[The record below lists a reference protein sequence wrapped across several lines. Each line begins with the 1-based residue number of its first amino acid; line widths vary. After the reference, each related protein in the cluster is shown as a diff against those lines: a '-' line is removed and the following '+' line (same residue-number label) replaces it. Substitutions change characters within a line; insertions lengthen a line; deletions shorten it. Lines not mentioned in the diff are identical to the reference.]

1 MFAAWTSAHKRSL
14 LLLLLLPVFGG
25 IAVGFSLP
33 VTLFPDIVFP
43 RVRLTLDAGDRPA
56 EQMLL
61 QVTAPIEE
69 AVHSVPRVVDVRS
82 TTSRGTAEI
91 SVSFEWGTDMVSATL
106 QINAAAQQ
114 LLPKLPP
121 GTTLSA
127 RRMDPTVFPII
138 SYSLTSDRVSLTTM
152 RDLALYQLRPLLTGI
167 PGVATIGVSGG
178 SDEEFQI
185 IVDPN
190 RLIASGVSIDDVAKA
205 VSANNVLQAVG
216 RIEDHYK
223 LYLAVSDDTITG
235 LDELKKVAVR
245 TTPTG
250 IVTVADVA
258 TLRRATAPIWTRVTA
273 DGKDAILI
281 NIYQQP
287 GGNSVQ
293 IANAVKAKLAE
304 FSPKLPPSV
313 KVANWYDQSELV
325 IASAVSVRDA
335 ILIGAALAALVLL
348 IFLRSFKI
356 MIIASLVVPAALAS
370 TTLLLSIF
378 GMSFN
383 IMTLGGMAAA
393 VGLIVDDAIVMVE
406 HIVRRLASDPV
417 QETAPSVDRK
427 VLQAAAEFARPLTGS
442 SAATL
447 IVFLPLAFLSGV
459 TGAFFK
465 ALSITMASGLIFSF
479 LLTWLAVPLAAQW
492 LLTEKDARHDA
503 SGPFTRW
510 LLARYETVASRLLRF
525 PVIVSI
531 AATVPILV
539 VGYLAFNAVGSGFM
553 PSIDEGGFIV
563 DYHSDP
569 GTALSET
576 DRLLGQVEAI
586 LKSIP
591 EVQTWSRRTGAGL
604 GGDLNEANKGDFF
617 VRLKT
622 GPRRPIDEIM
632 SELRARITQTVPGL
646 NVEMAQLMEDLIGDL
661 TAVPQPIEIKL
672 FGDDSATLI
681 ATASKVAAELAK
693 LKGIVDVRNGI
704 NPAGDGLNIKVDR
717 LKAAVEGIDPAE
729 VTRLLG
735 IALGGQV
742 VTQVP
747 TTLKQIGVRIW
758 SPEVFRKTDADVG
771 NFPIRAPDGHI
782 FQLKRIATIEAVSG
796 LPQITRETLQRM
808 VAPTARLEG
817 LDLGSAASAV
827 RSMLDQPGFLP
838 RNVRYELGGL
848 YQQQQVAFQGLLK
861 VFGAATALIFVLLLF
876 IYERF
881 SVAFAILL
889 MPLLAT
895 CAVFVGLWLTGVELN
910 ITAMM
915 GMTMIIGIVTE
926 VAIFYFTEF
935 DDVLRSGRPVRR
947 ALIEAGQNR
956 LRPIAMTT
964 LAAILT
970 LLPLAF
976 AIGQG
981 SAMQQPLAIAI
992 ISGLVVQLPLVL
1004 LVMPSVYLVF
1014 EKGHRL

>member
-1 MFAAWTSAHKRSL
+1 M
-14 LLLLLLPVFGG
+14 LLLPILAG
-25 IAVGFSLP
+25 IFAGYSLP

-43 RVRLTLDAGDRPA
+43 RVRLTVDAGDRPA

-61 QVTAPIEE
+61 QVTAPIEVI
-69 AVHSVPRVVDVRS
+69 VHSVPGVTDVRS

-91 SVSFEWGTDMVSATL
+91 SISFAWGTDMIAATL

-114 LLPKLPP
+114 LLPRLPP
-121 GTTLSA
+121 GTSLAA

-138 SYSLTSDRVSLTTM
+138 SYSLTSDQSSLTSM
-152 RDLALYQLRPLLTGI
+152 RDLALYQLRPLLAGI
-167 PGVATIGVSGG
+167 VGVATIGVTGG
-178 SDEEFQI
+178 SDEEYQI
-185 IVDPN
+185 IVDPS
-190 RLIASGVSIDDVAKA
+190 RLIASGVSIDEVAKA
-205 VSANNVLQAVG
+205 VGANNVLQAVG

-223 LYLAVSDDTITG
+223 LYLAVSDDTVSG
-235 LDELKKVAVR
+235 LKDIGKIAVR

-250 IVTVADVA
+250 IVTVDDVA
-258 TLRRATAPIWTRVTA
+258 TLRRTTAPQWTRVTA
-273 DGKDAILI
+273 DGKDAILV

-304 FSPKLPPSV
+304 FGPKLPAGI

-325 IASAVSVRDA
+325 TASAISVRDA
-335 ILIGAALAALVLL
+335 ILIGAALAAIVLL

-356 MIIASLVVPAALAS
+356 MLIASLVVPAALAS
-370 TTLLLSIF
+370 TTMLLSVF

-406 HIVRRLASDPV
+406 HIVRRLAANG
-417 QETAPSVDRK
+417 ETAQVRAIDSEVIH
-427 VLQAAAEFARPLTGS
+427 AAADFTRPLAGS

-447 IVFLPLAFLSGV
+447 VVFLPLAFLSGV

-492 LLTEKDARHDA
+492 LLTEKDGKHEKP
-503 SGPFTRW
+503 SKFGTW
-510 LLARYETVASRLLRF
+510 LSTRYETLASALLKFPLIVLVAT
-525 PVIVSI
+525 
-531 AATVPILV
+531 TVPILG
-539 VGYLAFNAVGSGFM
+539 VGYVAFSAVGSGFM
-553 PSIDEGGFIV
+553 PPIDEGGFII

-576 DRLLGQVEAI
+576 DRLLVQVEAI
-586 LKSIP
+586 LKSMP
-591 EVQTWSRRTGAGL
+591 EVDTWSRRTGLGL

-617 VRLKT
+617 VRLVS
-622 GPRRPIDEIM
+622 GSRRPIDEIM
-632 SELRARITQTVPGL
+632 SELRTKIILTVPGL

-661 TAVPQPIEIKL
+661 TAVPQPIEVKL
-672 FGDDSATLI
+672 FGDNPDTLTS
-681 ATASKVAAELAK
+681 TAGRVAIELAK
-693 LKGIVDVRNGI
+693 IKGIVDVRNGV
-704 NPAGDGLNIKVDR
+704 NPAGDGLNIKIDR

-729 VTRLLG
+729 ITRLLG
-735 IALGGQV
+735 LALAGQV

-747 TTLKQIGVRIW
+747 TSLKQIGVRIW
-758 SPEVFRKTDADVG
+758 TPDALRKTDTDLG

-782 FQLKRIATIEAVSG
+782 FQLKRVATFEAVSG
-796 LPQITRETLQRM
+796 QPQITRETLQRM

-817 LDLGSAASAV
+817 IDLGSAATAV
-827 RSMLDQPGFLP
+827 RAMLDQPGFLP
-838 RNVRYELGGL
+838 SNVRYELGGL
-848 YQQQQVAFQGLLK
+848 YQQQQVAFQGLIK
-861 VFGAATALIFVLLLF
+861 VFGAATALVFVLLLF
-876 IYERF
+876 LYERF
-881 SVAFAILL
+881 SVALAILL

-935 DDVLRSGRPVRR
+935 DDLIRNGREPRA
-947 ALIEAGQNR
+947 ALIEAGLNR

-976 AIGQG
+976 AVGQG

-992 ISGLVVQLPLVL
+992 ISGLIVQLPLVL
-1004 LVMPSVYLVF
+1004 LLMPSVFLVF
-1014 EKGHRL
+1014 EGRRRLPA

>member
-82 TTSRGTAEI
+82 TTSRGTVEI

-167 PGVATIGVSGG
+167 SGVATIGVSGG
-178 SDEEFQI
+178 SDEEFQV

-205 VSANNVLQAVG
+205 VGANNILQAVG

-293 IANAVKAKLAE
+293 IANSVKTKLAE
-304 FSPKLPPSV
+304 FSPKLPPGV

-370 TTLLLSIF
+370 TTFLLSVF

-417 QETAPSVDRK
+417 HGAAASVDRK
-427 VLQAAAEFARPLTGS
+427 VLQAAAEFAHPLTGS

-525 PVIVSI
+525 PVIV
-531 AATVPILV
+531 L
-539 VGYLAFNAVGSGFM
+539 
-553 PSIDEGGFIV
+553 
-563 DYHSDP
+563 
-569 GTALSET
+569 
-576 DRLLGQVEAI
+576 
-586 LKSIP
+586 
-591 EVQTWSRRTGAGL
+591 
-604 GGDLNEANKGDFF
+604 
-617 VRLKT
+617 
-622 GPRRPIDEIM
+622 
-632 SELRARITQTVPGL
+632 
-646 NVEMAQLMEDLIGDL
+646 
-661 TAVPQPIEIKL
+661 
-672 FGDDSATLI
+672 
-681 ATASKVAAELAK
+681 
-693 LKGIVDVRNGI
+693 
-704 NPAGDGLNIKVDR
+704 
-717 LKAAVEGIDPAE
+717 
-729 VTRLLG
+729 
-735 IALGGQV
+735 
-742 VTQVP
+742 
-747 TTLKQIGVRIW
+747 
-758 SPEVFRKTDADVG
+758 
-771 NFPIRAPDGHI
+771 
-782 FQLKRIATIEAVSG
+782 
-796 LPQITRETLQRM
+796 
-808 VAPTARLEG
+808 
-817 LDLGSAASAV
+817 
-827 RSMLDQPGFLP
+827 
-838 RNVRYELGGL
+838 
-848 YQQQQVAFQGLLK
+848 
-861 VFGAATALIFVLLLF
+861 
-876 IYERF
+876 
-881 SVAFAILL
+881 
-889 MPLLAT
+889 
-895 CAVFVGLWLTGVELN
+895 
-910 ITAMM
+910 
-915 GMTMIIGIVTE
+915 
-926 VAIFYFTEF
+926 
-935 DDVLRSGRPVRR
+935 
-947 ALIEAGQNR
+947 
-956 LRPIAMTT
+956 
-964 LAAILT
+964 
-970 LLPLAF
+970 
-976 AIGQG
+976 
-981 SAMQQPLAIAI
+981 
-992 ISGLVVQLPLVL
+992 
-1004 LVMPSVYLVF
+1004 
-1014 EKGHRL
+1014 

>member
-14 LLLLLLPVFGG
+14 LLLLLLPVVAG

-43 RVRLTLDAGDRPA
+43 RVRLIIDAGDRPA

-69 AVHSVPRVVDVRS
+69 AVHSVPGVVNVRS
-82 TTSRGTAEI
+82 TTTRGTAEI
-91 SVSFEWGTDMVSATL
+91 NVSFEWGTDMIAATL

-114 LLPKLPP
+114 LLPRLPP

-127 RRMDPTVFPII
+127 KRMDPTVFPII
-138 SYSLTSDRVSLTTM
+138 SYSLTSDHVSLTTM

-167 PGVATIGVSGG
+167 SGVATIGVSGG
-178 SDEEFQI
+178 SDEEFHV

-190 RLIASGVSIDDVAKA
+190 RLIASGVSIDDVVKA
-205 VSANNVLQAVG
+205 VGANNVLQAVG

-245 TTPTG
+245 TTTGG
-250 IVTVADVA
+250 IVTVGDVA
-258 TLRRATAPIWTRVTA
+258 TLRRATAPLWTRVTA
-273 DGKDAILI
+273 DGKDAILVS
-281 NIYQQP
+281 IYQQP

-293 IANAVKAKLAE
+293 IANSVKAKLAE
-304 FSPKLPPSV
+304 VSPKLPPGV
-313 KVANWYDQSELV
+313 KIANWYDQSELV

-348 IFLRSFKI
+348 AFLRSFKI
-356 MIIASLVVPAALAS
+356 MVIASLVVPAALAS

-417 QETAPSVDRK
+417 HEAAATVDRK

-492 LLTEKDARHDA
+492 LLTEKNAKHDA
-503 SGPFTRW
+503 AGPFTRW
-510 LLARYETVASRLLRF
+510 LLVRYETVASGLLKY
-525 PVIVSI
+525 PAIVLI
-531 AATVPILV
+531 AATVPILG
-539 VGYLAFNAVGSGFM
+539 VGYVAFNAVGSGFM

-563 DYHSDP
+563 DYHADP

-586 LKSIP
+586 LKSMP

-604 GGDLNEANKGDFF
+604 GGDITEANVGDFF
-617 VRLKT
+617 VRLKP
-622 GPRRPIDEIM
+622 GDRRPIDEIM
-632 SELRARITQTVPGL
+632 SELRAKIIQTVPGL

-672 FGDDSATLI
+672 FGDDSPTLI
-681 ATASKVAAELAK
+681 TTASKVAAELAK
-693 LKGIVDVRNGI
+693 LKGVVDVRNGI
-704 NPAGDGLNIKVDR
+704 NPAGNALNIKVDR

-742 VTQVP
+742 VAQIP
-747 TTLKQIGVRIW
+747 TSLKQIGVRVW
-758 SPEVFRKTDADVG
+758 SPEVFRKTDTDVA

-782 FQLKRIATIEAVSG
+782 FQLKRVATVEAVDG

-838 RNVRYELGGL
+838 NNVRYELGGL
-848 YQQQQVAFQGLLK
+848 YQQQQLAFQGLLK
-861 VFGAATALIFVLLLF
+861 VFAAATALVFVLLLF

-935 DDVLRSGRPVRR
+935 DDLLRSGRSVRV

-956 LRPIAMTT
+956 FRPIAMTT

-992 ISGLVVQLPLVL
+992 ISGLIVQLPLVL
-1004 LVMPSVYLVF
+1004 LVMPSVYLVL
-1014 EKGHRL
+1014 ERGDRV